1 MAINFP
7 DSPTNGQQTSA
18 GGNTWQYNSAKSV
31 WEKTLTSGRSSASI
45 TTYANISDL
54 PLSGVS
60 VGDQAFVIGSNRMY
74 ISNGTGWYSV
84 SLVNTNPNIT
94 SIQDASSNTTPFTL
108 ATDGTATVITVTA
121 ADPEEVPLT
130 YGYSVTSG
138 SLNGSTVAQGTGEGY
153 AIASAAIL
161 SGTHTVTAYAG
172 ALTFKPDGTE
182 MYYVSTNNDR
192 VNRNTLSTA
201 WDVSTASFV
210 GSSPNT
216 LSQVSNLT
224 DVKFNNDGT
233 KMYMADR
240 AGTTDNT
247 IYQYS
252 LSTAWDPDTATY
264 DNKSYDF
271 SSVLTGDDL
280 NCFVFNA
287 DGTAVY
293 LAEHYPSSNIYQFT
307 LSTAFDISTASYSNK
322 NLSLTSIASNGFIG
336 RQYFQFTNDG
346 SKLFLIHTFHPAGF
360 VGKIYEY
367 SLTTAYDIS
376 TASHT
381 SVTYTPTG
389 ITGGR
394 SAIAFK
400 PDGSKMFIMGTDNH
414 TTISQFNLPVYA
426 DNQFVINPSTT
437 EADAGTFTITFTAS
451 DGINQAT
458 SANEFSLSFVTI
470 VTDSNHTTLLATA
483 TGTSDNN
490 NITDSSSNS
499 HSITVAGDTHAG
511 TFSPYRSGGYS
522 TFFNTATSHN
532 AKIDL
537 PTTVFNSYTTSN
549 ASTSNFTIQAMIY
562 PTGYAES
569 HSWGNS
575 YAMAVFAKSVVRIN
589 LGINSSGYLIF
600 HHYGTSAND
609 IVGSSQVPLNEWS
622 HVAIICTNGSLSL
635 KLNGTQV
642 GTGTWTGLIDPSASA
657 WVGAHYYNN
666 SNNSTGN
673 NGYFKGY
680 ITDFK
685 ISSVAETITAAPTLR
700 LVSDSNTELLLC
712 HLPYIA
718 DGSSNSVSVTPD
730 DVSIKPFSP
739 YDYEGYSA
747 TDHGGSMYF
756 DGSGDA
762 LTIGNPPT
770 LGANDYTVESWVY
783 FVSSSTGHSNMLTQ
797 GPNTTS
803 PLKRVSAFNLLTN
816 GSFNMQTYDGSN
828 RVTHTTSTGNFK
840 LNNWH
845 HVAITHEYNG
855 STGGTYK
862 FWVDGELVNSGTKT
876 YTNSYYWNYNGIGN
890 YDMGINVYR
899 YNGTIND
906 AEIYYSDY
914 RISDTVRYTSSFT
927 PPTAPLSSSGASLHI
942 KGTDASII
950 DKSQG
955 SNLKLVGDTTGSTT
969 TKFTG
974 AKSMYFDGS
983 GDRATATGVPDLGDD
998 FTIECWVYSTAT
1010 GNRGIVSSIDN
1021 VGSWGSNGYWSF
1033 GIYGGYPSL
1042 QIDGGS
1048 YSGASTSLSTNQWV
1062 HIAVTR
1068 TSNTI
1073 RYFINGTVDSTTV
1086 SNSLTLKNPSGV
1098 VIGSSPNNNYI
1109 YNYTGYIQDLR
1120 IANECKYTA
1129 NFTPPT
1135 APLEG

>member
-7 DSPTNGQQTSA
+7 DNPTNGQVALVDGKNYTYNSTKNTWTPTQVTEADLSSVGSTTVVATHDLLPTSPSA
-18 GGNTWQYNSAKSV
+18 GDMALVSSV
-31 WEKTLTSGRSSASI
+31 NKM
-45 TTYANISDL
+45 YVYF
-54 PLSGVS
+54 LSGWWLMS
-60 VGDQAFVIGSNRMY
+60 SLQNASPSGI
-74 ISNGTGWYSV
+74 TGNAAIY
-84 SLVNTNPNIT
+84 
-94 SIQDASSNTTPFTL
+94 DL
-108 ATDGTATVITVTA
+108 AADGTPTTVTLSSS
-121 ADPEEVPLT
+121 DPEGFPIVWT
-130 YGYSVTSG
+130 HSVISG
-138 SLNGSTVAQGTGEGY
+138 SLGGT
-153 AIASAAIL
+153 
-161 SGTHTVTAYAG
+161 TVTN
-172 ALTFKPDGTE
+172 
-182 MYYVSTNNDR
+182 VNN
-192 VNRNTLSTA
+192 V
-201 WDVSTASFV
+201 F
-210 GSSPNT
+210 
-216 LSQVSNLT
+216 
-224 DVKFNNDGT
+224 
-233 KMYMADR
+233 
-240 AGTTDNT
+240 T
-247 IYQYS
+247 I
-252 LSTAWDPDTATY
+252 T
-264 DNKSYDF
+264 
-271 SSVLTGDDL
+271 
-280 NCFVFNA
+280 
-287 DGTAVY
+287 
-293 LAEHYPSSNIYQFT
+293 
-307 LSTAFDISTASYSNK
+307 
-322 NLSLTSIASNGFIG
+322 
-336 RQYFQFTNDG
+336 
-346 SKLFLIHTFHPAGF
+346 
-360 VGKIYEY
+360 
-367 SLTTAYDIS
+367 
-376 TASHT
+376 
-381 SVTYTPTG
+381 
-389 ITGGR
+389 
-394 SAIAFK
+394 
-400 PDGSKMFIMGTDNH
+400 
-414 TTISQFNLPVYA
+414 
-426 DNQFVINPSTT
+426 PSTDA
-437 EADAGTFTITFTAS
+437 ADAGTFTLRFAAADGQGGESGSQSNFTL
-451 DGINQAT
+451 D
-458 SANEFSLSFVTI
+458 FVFT
-470 VTDSNHTTLLATA
+470 VTNSRYTTLLATA
-483 TGTSDNN
+483 TDTSDNN
-490 NITDSSSNS
+490 NITDSSSNV
-499 HSITVAGDTHAG
+499 TLTPVGDTTAG
-511 TFSPYRSGGYS
+511 TFSPHRIGGYS
-522 TFFNTATSHN
+522 MNFGSGASLNFAEGSTSDFNMGTNAFTIEMWIRPPNTSSGSRRFYQNRISSMGNGKGSIYQNGTGLYATYRGDNGTDYELSATSV
-532 AKIDL
+532 L
-537 PTTVFNSYTTSN
+537 
-549 ASTSNFTIQAMIY
+549 
-562 PTGYAES
+562 
-569 HSWGNS
+569 
-575 YAMAVFAKSVVRIN
+575 
-589 LGINSSGYLIF
+589 
-600 HHYGTSAND
+600 SANT
-609 IVGSSQVPLNEWS
+609 WT
-622 HVAIICTNGSLSL
+622 HVCLLRNTSDNTL
-635 KLNGTQV
+635 KLYYNGTLGQSVSVPSTV
-642 GTGTWTGLIDPSASA
+642 GI
-657 WVGAHYYNN
+657 Y
-666 SNNSTGN
+666 
-673 NGYFKGY
+673 
-680 ITDFK
+680 
-685 ISSVAETITAAPTLR
+685 
-700 LVSDSNTELLLC
+700 
-712 HLPYIA
+712 
-718 DGSSNSVSVTPD
+718 SSNSNTQIGLADFGDIANLRVVNGTAITPSSSSILEKPTNVTNTVLLMVGGNFVDYSGNAPQINNYYGPPE
-730 DVSIKPFSP
+730 IKAYGPL
-739 YDYEGYSA
+739 DYVEYSA
-747 TDHGGSMYF
+747 TDHGGSVYF
-756 DGSGDA
+756 DGNGDA